1 MKFNSIF
8 NSLLVMIL
16 IFFSLDTIN
25 AQDLAQ
31 IKNEKPFTING
42 SLGASGLFYGVNGI
56 EARSKPF
63 SYLFSG
69 NLNMSI
75 YGIQIPLS
83 FVYSEQERD
92 FRQPFNQFGLSPK
105 YKWVT
110 VHLGYRNVD
119 YSSFAFSGQT
129 ILGAGVDLKPGLFRF
144 GFMYGRFNRAVG
156 MEQSGTA
163 NSTPSFERK
172 GWTTRIGYGTQQ
184 NFADLVLVRAQD
196 DNNSISFDS
205 TANSPKAAANMVVG
219 LNSKL
224 KFSKFL
230 SFESEGALSIYT
242 ENINSDVL
250 EGSNSFLVD
259 KSKGFIPVNSS
270 TSSKTALRAL
280 LNYKKKLYGARLVY
294 RRIDPSYKSMGTY
307 FMNDD
312 CQQITIEPSV
322 NLFKQKLVL
331 RLSSGIQNDNLENT
345 KKTTTHRFI
354 NSLFASYN
362 PNSRFAIDGSYA
374 NYQYNQQAGRVP
386 LVDSTKTY
394 QTNENITLSP
404 RLIFAGTKKSQII
417 NFTYNF
423 MRLIDNNKFTENF
436 NEYSVHNLL
445 AGYVISWNELN
456 MSVSSGVNYTSMTN
470 QLGTINLY
478 GLSAGINRNFMKNTL
493 TLALPICLQRN
504 SNNLNS
510 AWILTTSVG
519 VNYKLPKHHSLSLML
534 NYIGNYSDNT
544 LVSPTFN
551 EIKGALQY
559 IYTF

>member
-1 MKFNSIF
+1 LSNTAKFTFSIF
-8 NSLLVMIL
+8 LIVFSLLQAK
-16 IFFSLDTIN
+16 S
-25 AQDLAQ
+25 QDLSQ
-31 IKNEKPFTING
+31 IKNEKPFTVNG
-42 SLGASGLFYGVNGI
+42 SFGASGMFYGMNGM

-69 NLNMSI
+69 NLNLSV

-83 FVYSEQERD
+83 FVYSEQERN
-92 FRQPFNQFGLSPK
+92 FRQPFNQFGLSPQ

-129 ILGAGVDLKPGLFRF
+129 ILGAGIDLKPGKFRF

-156 MEQSGTA
+156 MEQSGA
-163 NSTPSFERK
+163 AYSTPSFERK
-172 GWTTRIGYGTQQ
+172 GWSTKIGYGSQQ
-184 NFADLVLVRAQD
+184 NFVDLVLVRAQD
-196 DNNSISFDS
+196 DANSITLDS
-205 TANSPKAAANMVVG
+205 TANSLNAAANMVVG

-224 KFSKFL
+224 KFSKSL
-230 SFESEGALSIYT
+230 SFESEGALSVYT

-250 EGSNSFLVD
+250 EGNSSFLVD

-354 NSLFASYN
+354 NSLFASFT

-386 LVDSTKTY
+386 LIDSTKTY

-456 MSVSSGVNYTSMTN
+456 MSVSSGINYTSMTN

-493 TLALPICLQRN
+493 TLGLPICFQRN

-510 AWILTTSVG
+510 AWILTTTIG
-519 VNYKLPKHHSLSLML
+519 INYRLPKHHNLSFML
-534 NYIGNYSDNT
+534 NYIGNFSDNS
-544 LVSPTFN
+544 LASPTFN
-551 EIKGALQY
+551 EIKGTLQY